1 MKFLMLG
8 LEVEEVLSPFV
19 VNIDKIILVVD
30 DEIGDEWCLKLV
42 IEDGFEYYCTHL
54 LNKKGNFVNISSMS
68 SFHSYLKGL

>member
-1 MKFLMLG
+1 MIPKYRAYHKTWEDMCKVKRIRFND
-8 LEVEEVLSPFV
+8 EV
-19 VNIDKIILVVD
+19 
-30 DEIGDEWCLKLV
+30 GDEWCLKLV